1 MILKEKN
8 LTAAPETK
16 TRPTTFVGDTEN
28 CTILGEP
35 LGGNFCSGL
44 VGGGGE
50 ELEQAN
56 LQKFKFPGG
65 CLWDGKASN

>member
-1 MILKEKN
+1 MVSEWIRKTIFILSGA
-8 LTAAPETK
+8 L
-16 TRPTTFVGDTEN
+16 DTEN

-35 LGGNFCSGL
+35 LGGNFCSRL
-44 VGGGGE
+44 VGGGK

>member
-16 TRPTTFVGDTEN
+16 TRLLQHSLMTQN

-35 LGGNFCSGL
+35 LGGNFCSRL
-44 VGGGGE
+44 VGGGE

-56 LQKFKFPGG
+56 LQKFKFQGG